1 MFNRILV
8 PLDGSAFA
16 ELAIPHAEQ
25 FARIFGANIVL
36 LRVLDVLSY
45 QENVTPIDPLK
56 WQIRKTEAEIYL
68 KELAEKVQKRLSHYS
83 FKNGEEDKS
92 GSKRVQY
99 AIREGRVAENIV
111 NFAQAEKIDLV
122 VICTHGMGGLSRWN
136 ISSVT
141 HKVISLIYL
150 PVLIVRAY
158 NEMEIQPEIH
168 HYQRILIPV
177 DSSRRAE
184 CVFSTGIAIRE
195 GQATILSELK
205 NEQGGPQTTTLLL
218 VSVIKPPE
226 LPIPEPYSDEIKQLQ
241 AQFLQLSRK
250 AVKNYLDSIKNHLSG
265 DCETLLLE
273 NQSVPTAIQ
282 ELAEKEKIDL
292 ILMSAHGYGGQF
304 NYPYGSIVRHTI
316 EHGSAP
322 VLIIQ
327 DIPLSQVKPTQAE
340 IAVKKYG
347 SR

>member
-1 MFNRILV
+1 M
-8 PLDGSAFA
+8 
-16 ELAIPHAEQ
+16 
-25 FARIFGANIVL
+25 
-36 LRVLDVLSY
+36 
-45 QENVTPIDPLK
+45 
-56 WQIRKTEAEIYL
+56 
-68 KELAEKVQKRLSHYS
+68 
-83 FKNGEEDKS
+83 
-92 GSKRVQY
+92 
-99 AIREGRVAENIV
+99 
-111 NFAQAEKIDLV
+111 

-158 NEMEIQPEIH
+158 SEMEIQPEIH

-195 GQATILSELK
+195 GQTAIQSKTKIETDDF
-205 NEQGGPQTTTLLL
+205 QTTTLLL

-226 LPIPEPYSDEIKQLQ
+226 LPIPEPYSEEIKQLQ
-241 AQFLQLSRK
+241 DQFLQVSRT
-250 AVKNYLDSIKNHLSG
+250 AVKNYLDNLKNHLSG
-265 DCETLLLE
+265 DCETYLLE

-292 ILMSAHGYGGQF
+292 ILMNAHGYGEQF

-316 EHGSAP
+316 EHGNVP
-322 VLIIQ
+322 ILIIQ